1 MNTMSKFVRTA
12 PSARL
17 HSRRIVMISFVVP
30 IAGRGDPGFS
40 EPLKVGMEV
49 MTPQGTVVHKTMR
62 KEHH

>member
-1 MNTMSKFVRTA
+1 
-12 PSARL
+12 
-17 HSRRIVMISFVVP
+17 MISFVVP